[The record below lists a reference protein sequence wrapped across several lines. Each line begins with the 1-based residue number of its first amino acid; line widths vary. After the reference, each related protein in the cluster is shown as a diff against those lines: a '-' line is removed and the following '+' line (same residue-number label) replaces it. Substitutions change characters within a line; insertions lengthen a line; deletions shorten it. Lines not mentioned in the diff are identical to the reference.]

1 MTMKETRILDYGKD
15 EVREK
20 LLQAF
25 RRGQKEYA
33 AADLARV
40 TGLPLAQINAEM
52 PALADE
58 YRGRLKV
65 SDKGDLIYSFPEGLR
80 SRYKG
85 FGPALARFAKAFA
98 RGAVRAGKALFKI
111 WILVTLVG
119 YFVLF
124 IALALVAFFG
134 SIAIQQ
140 GGGRDRDNRRG
151 GGGLGGLWLT
161 TRLFDSLVRLWFYSE
176 LFKDPETRYR
186 QQLQRRERK
195 PLHKAVF
202 SHVFGDGDP
211 NADWDSLLKKAFV
224 AYVQTHK
231 GVITMPEFMAL
242 SGLRPGDAQ
251 DRITRFLVEFEGRP
265 EVTENGALYFF
276 FPSLLA
282 AASQVPSA
290 AASTFPMKKLKS
302 FSSNSRKLD
311 NTFRWVNIVNLL
323 FGSYY
328 GWHALNI
335 GTDVLV
341 RTPDGIGL
349 RGGFAFLYSSTI
361 YLFAQL
367 GVAQP
372 AVVVGWLLGAAPLA
386 FSLLFFSI
394 PLVRSLRLK
403 SENEQLKRENLRR
416 LLYATVLGAP
426 QRLNP
431 AAIQT
436 GMMEATAAS
445 PKALEEELDHLAAW
459 ASGEPDADGTWSFK
473 DIHFTLEE
481 AERVRAAID
490 ESKFAPGQTVFD
502 TEKPL

>member
-1 MTMKETRILDYGKD
+1 MKETRILDYRQD

-20 LLQAF
+20 LLHAF

-33 AADLARV
+33 AADLARM

-65 SDKGDLIYSFPEGLR
+65 TDKGELIYSFPEGLK

-85 FGPALARFAKAFA
+85 LVPALARLSRAFA
-98 RGAVRAGKALFKI
+98 RGAVRAGKALFKV
-111 WILVTLVG
+111 WILAMLAG

-140 GGGRDRDNRRG
+140 GGGRDRDSRRG

-186 QQLQRRERK
+186 QQLQRQERK

-211 NADWDSLLKKAFV
+211 NADWDSVLKKAFV

-242 SGLRPGDAQ
+242 SGLRPEDAEA
-251 DRITRFLVEFEGRP
+251 RITRFLVEFEGRP
-265 EVTENGALYFF
+265 EVTESGVLYFF

-282 AASQVPSA
+282 AANQVSSA

-302 FSSNSRKLD
+302 FSSNSRKMD

-328 GWHALNI
+328 GWHALTI
-335 GTDVLV
+335 GTSVLV

-349 RGGFAFLYSSTI
+349 RGGFAFLYSSTV

-372 AVVVGWLLGAAPLA
+372 AAVVGWLLGAAPLA

-394 PLVRSLRLK
+394 PLIRALKLK

-416 LLYATVLGAP
+416 LVYASVLGSP
-426 QRLNP
+426 GRFDP
-431 AAIQT
+431 AMLQT
-436 GMMEATAAS
+436 RMKEAAAAS
-445 PKALEEELDHLAAW
+445 PKAIEEELKHLAAW
-459 ASGEPDADGTWSFK
+459 ASGEPEADGTWSFK
-473 DIHFTLEE
+473 DIRSALEE
-481 AERVRAAID
+481 AERIRAAID
-490 ESKFAPGQTVFD
+490 ERTFAPGQTVFD